1 MTFMLQDG
9 DRRGTALPLPPS
21 LSPSSRRAL
30 SLPVASSVSPT
41 GNPFRDS
48 GVGVEWEKE
57 GKRERGGRTGLGP
70 AERALA
76 APSAIAAP
84 PLEYGIQRAV

>member
-1 MTFMLQDG
+1 MLQDG
-9 DRRGTALPLPPS
+9 DRRGTAPPLPPS
-21 LSPSSRRAL
+21 LCAL

-57 GKRERGGRTGLGP
+57 GKRERGGGTGLGP
-70 AERALA
+70 APAEGALA